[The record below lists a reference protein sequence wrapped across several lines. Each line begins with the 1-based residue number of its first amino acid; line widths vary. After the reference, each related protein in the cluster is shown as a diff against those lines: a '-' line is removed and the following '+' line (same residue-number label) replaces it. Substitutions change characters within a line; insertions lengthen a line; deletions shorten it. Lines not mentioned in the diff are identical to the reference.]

1 MNAVTDQMPTIP
13 VQSAPVEA
21 QQLLAI
27 DPDKYVALVF
37 EPFREKLARYKAEAD
52 AVTFDASTTA
62 GMKTA
67 IEWRAKFRDELRIPA
82 EQARKER
89 KAPILE
95 IGRLLDARAK
105 SLAQEIAPYEGRF
118 DAAIQAEEEKR
129 AALKRAK
136 EEAER
141 ARLAEIQRRL
151 AKLQTLPE
159 LYTSALAPEKLAEVI
174 GQLEG
179 GLTFDYQEFAEAA
192 EAARQVA
199 ITALRQSHVEALER
213 IERET
218 QDRLAREAEQAR
230 LAAERKAEEDRIA
243 EERRRLAEERAEQE
257 RQVAER
263 RAADEARAR
272 EEQARVEAERKAQE
286 RLAQIRQRIVALNG
300 PTHLTATDSPV
311 LITQALESVRA
322 ARIEYADYGDLVA
335 EALEARQAGA
345 DRLDALL
352 TASRAHRAEQERL
365 TMERGELERQQREQA
380 ERQAEIE
387 RRERQQRETEERQR
401 REASEAEARRVAEA
415 RAEEERKAKALAREQ
430 AREQERRELNARIGS
445 LTAED
450 IVRWIASE
458 LGCEWGPVAARIADI
473 PHSEWVTLAATSE
486 VTP

>member
-1 MNAVTDQMPTIP
+1 MNTVTDQMPTIP
-13 VQSAPVEA
+13 VPNAPAQA
-21 QQLLAI
+21 QQILAI

-52 AVTFDASTTA
+52 AVTFDVTTPA

-82 EQARKER
+82 EAARKER

-105 SLAQEIAPYEGRF
+105 SLAQEIAPYETRF

-141 ARLAEIQRRL
+141 ARVAEIQRRL

-174 GQLEG
+174 GQLEAA
-179 GLTFDYQEFAEAA
+179 LTFDYQEFSDAA
-192 EAARQVA
+192 EAARQGA
-199 ITALRQSHVEALER
+199 IVALRQAHVGALER

-218 QDRLAREAEQAR
+218 QERLAREAEQAR
-230 LAAERKAEEDRIA
+230 LAAERKAEEERLA

-257 RQVAER
+257 RQAAER
-263 RAADEARAR
+263 RAADEARAQEER
-272 EEQARVEAERKAQE
+272 ERVEAERQAQE
-286 RLAQIRQRIVALNG
+286 RIAQIRQRIVALNG
-300 PTHLTATDSPV
+300 PTHLTATDSPA
-311 LITQALESVRA
+311 LIAQAMESVRN
-322 ARIEYADYGDLVA
+322 ARITEDDYGDLVA
-335 EALEARQAGA
+335 EALEARKAGA
-345 DRLDALL
+345 ARLEALF
-352 TASRAHRAEQERL
+352 RAAEANRAEQER
-365 TMERGELERQQREQA
+365 MAAGRAELERLQREQ
-380 ERQAEIE
+380 EE
-387 RRERQQRETEERQR
+387 RRLAFEQRQREQRETEERQR
-401 REASEAEARRVAEA
+401 REAAEDAARKEAEAERKEAEA
-415 RAEEERKAKALAREQ
+415 ARRQQLRQQIEK
-430 AREQERRELNARIGS
+430 

-458 LGCEWGPVAARIADI
+458 LGCAWGPIAARIADI
-473 PHSEWVTLAATSE
+473 EHSEWAALAMSDE

>member
-67 IEWRAKFRDELRIPA
+67 VEWRAKFRDELRLPA
-82 EQARKER
+82 EAARKER

-159 LYTSALAPEKLAEVI
+159 LYSSTLAPEKLAEVI
-174 GQLEG
+174 GQLEA

-192 EAARQVA
+192 ETARQIA

-218 QDRLAREAEQAR
+218 QERLAREAEQAR

-243 EERRRLAEERAEQE
+243 E
-257 RQVAER
+257 
-263 RAADEARAR
+263 
-272 EEQARVEAERKAQE
+272 
-286 RLAQIRQRIVALNG
+286 
-300 PTHLTATDSPV
+300 
-311 LITQALESVRA
+311 
-322 ARIEYADYGDLVA
+322 
-335 EALEARQAGA
+335 
-345 DRLDALL
+345 
-352 TASRAHRAEQERL
+352 
-365 TMERGELERQQREQA
+365 
-380 ERQAEIE
+380 
-387 RRERQQRETEERQR
+387 
-401 REASEAEARRVAEA
+401 
-415 RAEEERKAKALAREQ
+415 
-430 AREQERRELNARIGS
+430 
-445 LTAED
+445 
-450 IVRWIASE
+450 
-458 LGCEWGPVAARIADI
+458 
-473 PHSEWVTLAATSE
+473 
-486 VTP
+486 

>member
-1 MNAVTDQMPTIP
+1 MNAVTDQMPMMP
-13 VQSAPVEA
+13 AQSAPVEA
-21 QQLLAI
+21 QQFLAI
-27 DPDKYVALVF
+27 DPDQYVALVF

-52 AVTFDASTTA
+52 AVQFDVSTPA

-82 EQARKER
+82 EAARKER

-105 SLAQEIAPYEGRF
+105 ALAQEIAPYETRF

-174 GQLEG
+174 GQLEA
-179 GLTFDYQEFAEAA
+179 GLTFDYQEFGDAA
-192 EAARQVA
+192 EVARQSA
-199 ITALRQSHVEALER
+199 ITALRQAHVEALER
-213 IERET
+213 TERET

-257 RQVAER
+257 RQAAER
-263 RAADEARAR
+263 RAADEARAQAER
-272 EEQARVEAERKAQE
+272 ERVEAERKAQE

-311 LITQALESVRA
+311 LIAQALEGVRD
-322 ARIEYADYGDLVA
+322 ARIEYVDYGDLVA
-335 EALEARQAGA
+335 DALEARQAGA

-352 TASRAHRAEQERL
+352 TASRAHRAEQERIAAD
-365 TMERGELERQQREQA
+365 RAELERLQREQE
-380 ERQAEIE
+380 ERQAEIARKE
-387 RRERQQRETEERQR
+387 Q
-401 REASEAEARRVAEA
+401 EAA
-415 RAEEERKAKALAREQ
+415 RAEEERKTAIKAELDRKAAEAARE
-430 AREQERRELNARIGS
+430 REAAEREAERRQQLRQQIEK

-473 PHSEWVTLAATSE
+473 PHAEWVALAAHE
-486 VTP
+486 AVTP